1 MDADEPKDERRR
13 QQSKMNQR
21 AYQRKKKGSEEQLE
35 NDVLELARANDRLS
49 SHILV
54 LQRGLWC
61 HAEHQAIVEFYRLFA
76 GGYDKSPRQKTFL
89 RYFVYRDVWF
99 NGLTGVETFLAPW
112 EQYATLF
119 TSNHVECKHIADV
132 SSSSEEVIVHAEIVA
147 TLHFGMQTIET
158 LFPIAKTQHE
168 FTAALRGWNLELPI
182 RVMYTFDDA
191 KTVKRVNVETDLIPA
206 LLRQLGNLDSVLAV
220 LALAGENRE
229 SMQFPALGP

>member
-21 AYQRKKKGSEEQLE
+21 AYRRKKKGSEEQLE

-61 HAEHQAIVEFYRLFA
+61 HAEHQAIVR
-76 GGYDKSPRQKTFL
+76 KTFL

>member
-1 MDADEPKDERRR
+1 
-13 QQSKMNQR
+13 MNQR
-21 AYQRKKKGSEEQLE
+21 AYRRKKKGSEEQLE

-61 HAEHQAIVEFYRLFA
+61 HAEHQAIVR
-76 GGYDKSPRQKTFL
+76 KTFL